1 MILYADD
8 TCIAHASNSIDDL
21 TESMNTELE
30 KLIKWLHGNKL
41 TLNVTKTTSM
51 IIDTNRKLH
60 KSDSGELIQA
70 QFKISGEAIE
80 QKTSLKCL
88 RVVLDNQ
95 LKWKDHISLI
105 SSKISRAIGIIKY
118 AKRYYHSIY

>member
-51 IIDTNRKLH
+51 IIDTNRNCIKATAGSLYRH
-60 KSDSGELIQA
+60 
-70 QFKISGEAIE
+70 
-80 QKTSLKCL
+80 SLKY
-88 RVVLDNQ
+88 Q
-95 LKWKDHISLI
+95 EKQ
-105 SSKISRAIGIIKY
+105 
-118 AKRYYHSIY
+118 